1 MSKMSGHLDDAEYEM
16 KKPIVSISFGNT
28 AVFLLGEEK
37 KDVKPIPIFI
47 RSGDVVIM
55 GGRSK

>member
-1 MSKMSGHLDDAEYEM
+1 MSGHLDDAEYEM